1 MKNLILIAVIFVLFS
16 LFISPANS
24 SVKTADIP
32 QPLTKALAVYKNGGL
47 QGFINALV
55 KGGPLAGN
63 QEMRQQVVI
72 LEKIE
77 KYYGAYQS
85 YDILLVNPLSDSTRL
100 IYFLL
105 NYDKGPVF
113 GMLTAYK
120 NGNDESIT
128 SFVFHTKAEKI
139 FPETLLVSH

>member
-1 MKNLILIAVIFVLFS
+1 MKNFILLVVTFLLFS
-16 LFISPANS
+16 ICFSPANS
-24 SVKTADIP
+24 SVKTSDIP
-32 QPLTKALAVYKNGGL
+32 QPLTTALAVYKNGGL

-63 QEMRQQVVI
+63 KEMRQQVAI

-77 KYYGAYQS
+77 RYYGAYQS
-85 YDILLVNPLSDSTRL
+85 YDILLINQLSDSTRL

-113 GMLTAYK
+113 GVLTAYK
-120 NGNDESIT
+120 IGNEESIT
-128 SFVFHTKAEKI
+128 SFVFHTKAEKV
-139 FPETLLVSH
+139 FPEALLVSH

>member
-1 MKNLILIAVIFVLFS
+1 MFLWCS
-16 LFISPANS
+16 LFFSSANS
-24 SVKTADIP
+24 SVKTSDIP
-32 QPLTKALAVYKNGGL
+32 QPLTKALSVYKNGGL
-47 QGFINALV
+47 QGFINTLV

-63 QEMRQQVVI
+63 KEMRQQVAI

-77 KYYGAYQS
+77 KFYGAYQS
-85 YDILLVNPLSDSTRL
+85 YDILLINPLSDSTRL

-120 NGNDESIT
+120 IGKEESIT

-139 FPETLLVSH
+139 FPEALLVSH